1 MKNFQAVSCLLPL
14 ANIPASE
21 INTGTLKNYGVD
33 FQDIASQ
40 NTNDSA
46 EMSWDDNDEDADE
59 AMPSDDDTIGDIG
72 MEQFDISAEVE
83 SPPHAS
89 FRSRSTIL

>member
-1 MKNFQAVSCLLPL
+1 MKHFQAVSCLLPL
-14 ANIPASE
+14 ANIPPSE
-21 INTGTLKNYGVD
+21 IQTGTLKNYGVD
-33 FQDIASQ
+33 LQDIASQ

-46 EMSWDDNDEDADE
+46 EMSFDDNNDDDE
-59 AMPSDDDTIGDIG
+59 AMPSDDDTVGDIG
-72 MEQFDISAEVE
+72 MEQLDVSAEIE